1 MKGKHVSILLAC
13 ILLAC
18 LVPVMVTAESAAN
31 LVVKGNQ
38 LFDEGKYQDA
48 IAAYNDSI
56 AQEPNMARAW
66 AGKGYA
72 LNALK
77 DYVNALPAFDRAIA
91 ITPNYG
97 KAVYE
102 KGNALYGLGRYEDA
116 IIAYDE
122 AVKIYP
128 EYAYLAYYG
137 KAKAL
142 QELTRYNEALTFYDK
157 ALTLKPDYAPAW
169 NYKGETLVALGRY
182 DEASQTF
189 DKAIA
194 LDPNLKVA
202 ILNRQNLT
210 AMPVTGTQ
218 APPVSSPQMVIS
230 KATSAEQTAGI
241 STVVRPQETNTQP
254 TKASFSGVFT
264 ISVAIIAVA
273 AVIRSRRS

>member
-1 MKGKHVSILLAC
+1 MKGKHVSILLVC
-13 ILLAC
+13 ILLAG
-18 LVPVMVTAESAAN
+18 LVPVTVTAESAAN
-31 LVVKGNQ
+31 LVIKGDQ
-38 LFDEGKYQDA
+38 LFDAGKYQDA

-77 DYVNALPAFDRAIA
+77 DYVNALPAFDRAIE

-116 IIAYDE
+116 IIAYDQ
-122 AVKIYP
+122 ATKIYP

-137 KAKAL
+137 KAKAF
-142 QELTRYNEALTFYDK
+142 QKLTKYNDALTFYDT
-157 ALTLKPDYAPAW
+157 ALALKSDYAPAW

-182 DEASQTF
+182 DEAALAF

-218 APPVSSPQMVIS
+218 APPVSSPQTTMN
-230 KATSAEQTAGI
+230 KATSPAQTAGT
-241 STVVRPQETNTQP
+241 SPVASPQATNPRP
-254 TKASFSGVFT
+254 TKTSFPGVFAT
-264 ISVAIIAVA
+264 SVATIAVA